1 MNSEPWELLKTEELK
16 KEIKIL
22 KKNQLIINK
31 RLNTN
36 NKLNK
41 QIINILLENRNIY
54 NTNHIE
60 NKIHTKNIRDM
71 LEMFSDLKSSD
82 SNINKSS
89 PFTES
94 RMHNRMWRHSIKNNN
109 DIKDIKDNY
118 LMGIYRD
125 FNLK

>member
-22 KKNQLIINK
+22 KKNQLIFNK

-41 QIINILLENRNIY
+41 QIISILLENRNIY
-54 NTNHIE
+54 NTNHME

-71 LEMFSDLKSSD
+71 LEMFSDLSSTD
-82 SNINKSS
+82 NDINKSS

-94 RMHNRMWRHSIKNNN
+94 RMHNRMWRHSIKNHGDIV
-109 DIKDIKDNY
+109 DIKANY

>member
-16 KEIKIL
+16 KEIKKL
-22 KKNQLIINK
+22 KKTQLIFNK
-31 RLNTN
+31 RLKNN

-41 QIINILLENRNIY
+41 KMISILLENRDIY
-54 NTNHIE
+54 NINHME

-71 LEMFSDLKSSD
+71 LEMFSDLSSTD
-82 SNINKSS
+82 NDINKSR

-94 RMHNRMWRHSIKNNN
+94 RMHNRMWRHSIKNHGDIV
-109 DIKDIKDNY
+109 DIKANY